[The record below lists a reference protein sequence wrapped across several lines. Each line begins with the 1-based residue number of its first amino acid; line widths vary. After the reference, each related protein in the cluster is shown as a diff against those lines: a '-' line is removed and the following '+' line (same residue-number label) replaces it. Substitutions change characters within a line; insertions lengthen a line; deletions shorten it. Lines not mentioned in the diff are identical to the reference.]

1 MSQNPSSY
9 ALRQQ
14 LSIGNVVNVSFHLYR
29 AHLKLYSKLAL
40 TAHLWLFVPIYG
52 WAKFYAISALISRL
66 AFNELSCQQES
77 ISAVR
82 NPINR
87 QMWNFL
93 VTAILVIIIS
103 LLGMFML
110 LIFFSLVGRLLIAL
124 LTSILGYSPVT
135 SSGELFKDWLYT
147 GIVMPFAIA
156 VCLSPLWFYSRFFII
171 DLILLREGKISSLRA
186 IDQSWELT
194 KGFRNRLI
202 GIIILSF
209 LVTFP
214 MLIIVWE
221 GLNRVLSF
229 ISYNILRHY
238 ITNHSVRVTLLIIT
252 LTLVTGVIIMPFW
265 QTIKAVA
272 YYDICS
278 RREGLD
284 LKLRDS
290 LSR

>member
-14 LSIGNVVNVSFHLYR
+14 LSIGNVVNVSFNLYR

-52 WAKFYAISALISRL
+52 WAKFYAISALISQL
-66 AFNELSCQQES
+66 AFNDLSGQQES
-77 ISAVR
+77 LSAVR
-82 NPINR
+82 HPINR

-110 LIFFSLVGRLLIAL
+110 LILFSLVGGLLIAL
-124 LTSILGYSPVT
+124 LKSILGYSPVP

-147 GIVMPFAIA
+147 GIAMPFAIA
-156 VCLSPLWFYSRFFII
+156 VYLSPLWFYSRFFII
-171 DLILLREGKISSLRA
+171 DLILLIEGKISSLRA

-202 GIIILSF
+202 GIILLSF

-214 MLIIVWE
+214 MLIIVWQ
-221 GLNRVLSF
+221 GLNLVLSF

-238 ITNHSVRVTLLIIT
+238 ITNSSVRFTFRIIA

-265 QTIKAVA
+265 QAIKAVA
-272 YYDICS
+272 YYDIRC
-278 RREGLD
+278 RRESFD